1 MHFSLDAS
9 RIRFPF
15 SQNIHAKIRMNR
27 LWRHLLLSSSEA
39 AQIYVDLKWVA
50 QMIHHPYEFGSQ
62 IRLKLIVVHFF
73 TTLWSWKSSNP
84 FKQISPFLKTVLR
97 ENWMTGLVKL
107 LGWAV
112 GKALKFK
119 RSLFHICTGNTLS
132 WLKQWFRSVRFYK
145 MNSWTR

>member
-15 SQNIHAKIRMNR
+15 SQNIHAKIR

-39 AQIYVDLKWVA
+39 AQIYMDLKWVA
-50 QMIHHPYEFGSQ
+50 QMIHHPHKFGSQ
-62 IRLKLIVVHFF
+62 IRLKLIVVHFSRLF
-73 TTLWSWKSSNP
+73 DLGKALILLNKSL
-84 FKQISPFLKTVLR
+84 SPFLKTVLR

-119 RSLFHICTGNTLS
+119 RSLLHICTGNTLS
-132 WLKQWFRSVRFYK
+132 WLKQWFRLVRFYK

>member
-9 RIRFPF
+9 RIRSPF

-39 AQIYVDLKWVA
+39 AQIYMDLKWVA
-50 QMIHHPYEFGSQ
+50 QMIHHPHKFGSQ
-62 IRLKLIVVHFF
+62 IRLTLI
-73 TTLWSWKSSNP
+73 WSWKSSNP

-97 ENWMTGLVKL
+97 ENWMTGLMKL
-107 LGWAV
+107 LGLAV
-112 GKALKFK
+112 GKLLKFK
-119 RSLFHICTGNTLS
+119 RSLLHICTGNTLS
-132 WLKQWFRSVRFYK
+132 WLKQWFRLVRFYK